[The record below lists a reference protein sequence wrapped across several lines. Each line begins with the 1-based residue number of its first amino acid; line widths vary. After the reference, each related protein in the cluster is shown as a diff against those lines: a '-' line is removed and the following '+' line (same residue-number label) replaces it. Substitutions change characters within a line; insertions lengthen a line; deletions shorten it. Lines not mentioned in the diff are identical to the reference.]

1 MADRVKFG
9 IKNVHVFPIN
19 SLNQGVPV
27 YGDPIDVPGAV
38 SFSMSAQG
46 DINKFYADN
55 IVYYQSSA
63 NNGYEG
69 DLTLA
74 LIPEA
79 FYEKIFG
86 QTPDANG
93 VMTENASVEAKSF
106 AMTFEEEGDQTGT
119 KFVLYNCTATR
130 PTKELQT
137 IEDSKTP
144 VTQTLTVS
152 AVPLASGDV
161 MGMTTSTTP
170 DATKNGWHTNVYM
183 SSSATQYS
191 VFFNSMGGSAVPT
204 QTVAAGG
211 KATKPTDPTKSSGY
225 TYPVYT
231 FDGWFTDTSYT
242 TEWDFDTDTVNN
254 DIMLY
259 AKWV

>member
-1 MADRVKFG
+1 MADKVKFG
-9 IKNVHVFPIN
+9 IKNVHVFPIL
-19 SLNQGVPV
+19 SVTAGVPT
-27 YGDPIDVPGAV
+27 YGNVIDVPGAV

-86 QTPDANG
+86 QIPDANG
-93 VMTENASVEAKSF
+93 VMTENAAVEAKAF
-106 AMTFEEEGDQTGT
+106 AMTFEEDGDQTGT

-137 IEDSKTP
+137 IEESKEP
-144 VTQTLTVS
+144 VTQALTVS
-152 AVPLASGDV
+152 AVPLQNGDV
-161 MGMTTSTTP
+161 MGMTTAATP
-170 DATKNGWHTNVYM
+170 DAVKSTWHDSVYM
-183 SSSATQYS
+183 ASGSSTWLVS
-191 VFFNSMGGSAVPT
+191 FNSMGGTAVQSQSVVDGEKATEPAAPT
-204 QTVAAGG
+204 KTGKTFGGWYSDLDLTVA
-211 KATKPTDPTKSSGY
+211 
-225 TYPVYT
+225 
-231 FDGWFTDTSYT
+231 
-242 TEWDFDTDTVNN
+242 WDFSTDVVES
-254 DIMLY
+254 DMMLY
-259 AKWV
+259 AKWS

>member
-9 IKNVHVFPIN
+9 IKNVHVFPIE
-19 SLNQGVPV
+19 SLNNGVPV
-27 YGDPIDVPGAV
+27 YGDVIDVPGAV

-69 DLTLA
+69 DMTLA
-74 LIPEA
+74 LIPEE

-93 VMTENASVEAKSF
+93 VMTENAAVEAKAF
-106 AMTFEEEGDQTGT
+106 AMTFEEDGDQTGT

-152 AVPLASGDV
+152 AVPLQSGDV
-161 MGMTTSTTP
+161 MGMTTSATP
-170 DATKNGWHTNVYM
+170 EAVKSTWHDSVYM
-183 SSSATQYS
+183 ASGSSTWLVS
-191 VFFNSMGGSAVPT
+191 FNSMGGSTVQSQSVVDGEKATEPT
-204 QTVAAGG
+204 APTKAGKTFGGWYSDLDLTVA
-211 KATKPTDPTKSSGY
+211 
-225 TYPVYT
+225 
-231 FDGWFTDTSYT
+231 
-242 TEWDFDTDTVNN
+242 WDFSTDVVES
-254 DIMLY
+254 DMMLY
-259 AKWV
+259 AKWS

>member
-1 MADRVKFG
+1 MADKVKFG
-9 IKNVHVFPIN
+9 IKNVHVFPIV
-19 SLNQGVPV
+19 SMTAGVPT
-27 YGDPIDVPGAV
+27 YGDVIDVPGAV
-38 SFSMSAQG
+38 SFSMQAQG

-74 LIPEA
+74 LIPEE

-86 QTPDANG
+86 QIPDANG
-93 VMTENASVEAKSF
+93 VMTENASIEAKAF
-106 AMTFEEEGDQTGT
+106 AMTFEEDGDQTGT

-152 AVPLASGDV
+152 AVPLQSGDV
-161 MGMTTSTTP
+161 MGMTTAATP
-170 DATKNGWHTNVYM
+170 DAVKNTWHDAVYM
-183 SSSATQYS
+183 ASGSATWLVS
-191 VFFNSMGGSAVPT
+191 FNSMGGSIVQSQSVADGEKATEPT
-204 QTVAAGG
+204 APTKAGATFVEWCSDLDCTVA
-211 KATKPTDPTKSSGY
+211 
-225 TYPVYT
+225 
-231 FDGWFTDTSYT
+231 
-242 TEWDFDTDTVNN
+242 WDFSTDVVES
-254 DIMLY
+254 DMMLY
-259 AKWV
+259 AKWS

>member
-1 MADRVKFG
+1 MADKVKFG
-9 IKNVHVFPIN
+9 IKNVHVFPIV
-19 SLNQGVPV
+19 STSEGVPT
-27 YGDPIDVPGAV
+27 YGDVINVPGAV

-55 IVYYQSSA
+55 IVYYQSAA

-86 QTPDANG
+86 QIPDANG
-93 VMTENASVEAKSF
+93 VMCENASIEAKSF
-106 AMTFEEEGDQTGT
+106 AMTFEEDGDQVGT

-130 PTKELQT
+130 PTKELNT

-152 AVPLASGDV
+152 AAPLQNGRV
-161 MGMTTSTTP
+161 MSMTTSTTP
-170 DATKNGWHTNVYM
+170 DGVKAAWHTAPYI
-183 SSSATQYS
+183 
-191 VFFNSMGGSAVPT
+191 
-204 QTVAAGG
+204 
-211 KATKPTDPTKSSGY
+211 
-225 TYPVYT
+225 PV
-231 FDGWFTDTSYT
+231 ST
-242 TEWDFDTDTVNN
+242 TT
-254 DIMLY
+254 
-259 AKWV
+259 

>member
-1 MADRVKFG
+1 MADKVKFG
-9 IKNVHVFPIN
+9 IKNVHVFPIV
-19 SLNQGVPV
+19 SMTAGVPT
-27 YGDPIDVPGAV
+27 YGDVIDVPGAV
-38 SFSMSAQG
+38 SFSMQAQG

-74 LIPEA
+74 LIPEE

-93 VMTENASVEAKSF
+93 VMTENASIEAKAF
-106 AMTFEEEGDQTGT
+106 AMTFEEDGDQTGT

-152 AVPLASGDV
+152 AVPLQSGDV
-161 MGMTTSTTP
+161 MGMTTSATP
-170 DATKNGWHTNVYM
+170 DAVKNTWHDAVYIA
-183 SSSATQYS
+183 SGTSTFLVS
-191 VFFNSMGGSAVPT
+191 FNSMGGSIV
-204 QTVAAGG
+204 QSQSVADGE
-211 KATKPTDPTKSSGY
+211 KATEPTAPTKTGY
-225 TYPVYT
+225 T
-231 FDGWFTDTSYT
+231 FGGWYSDLDLTDA
-242 TEWDFDTDTVNN
+242 WDFSTDVVES
-254 DIMLY
+254 DMMLY
-259 AKWV
+259 AKWS

>member
-1 MADRVKFG
+1 MADKVKFG
-9 IKNVHVFPIN
+9 IKNVHVFPIL
-19 SLNQGVPV
+19 SVTAGVPT
-27 YGDPIDVPGAV
+27 YGDVIDVPGAV

-86 QTPDANG
+86 QIPDANG
-93 VMTENASVEAKSF
+93 VMTENASVEAKAF
-106 AMTFEEEGDQTGT
+106 AMTFEEDGDQTGT

-137 IEDSKTP
+137 IEESKEP
-144 VTQTLTVS
+144 VTQALTVS
-152 AVPLASGDV
+152 AVPLQNGDV
-161 MGMTTSTTP
+161 MGMTTAATPEAVKST
-170 DATKNGWHTNVYM
+170 WHDSVYM
-183 SSSATQYS
+183 ASGSSTWLVS
-191 VFFNSMGGSAVPT
+191 FNSMGGSVV
-204 QTVAAGG
+204 QSQSVVDGE
-211 KATKPTDPTKSSGY
+211 KATEPTAPTKTGK
-225 TYPVYT
+225 T
-231 FDGWFTDTSYT
+231 FGGWYSDLDLT
-242 TEWDFDTDTVNN
+242 TAWDFSTDTVES
-254 DIMLY
+254 DMMLY
-259 AKWV
+259 AKWS

>member
-1 MADRVKFG
+1 MADKVKFG
-9 IKNVHVFPIN
+9 IKNVHVFPIV
-19 SLNQGVPV
+19 SVTAGVPT
-27 YGDPIDVPGAV
+27 YGDVIDVPGAV

-93 VMTENASVEAKSF
+93 VMTENAAVEAKAF
-106 AMTFEEEGDQTGT
+106 AMTFEEDGDQTGT

-152 AVPLASGDV
+152 AVPLQSGDV
-161 MGMTTSTTP
+161 MGMTTSATP
-170 DATKNGWHTNVYM
+170 DAVKNTWHDAVYIA
-183 SSSATQYS
+183 SGTSTFLVS
-191 VFFNSMGGSAVPT
+191 FNSMGGSTVQSQSVADGEKASEPT
-204 QTVAAGG
+204 A
-211 KATKPTDPTKSSGY
+211 PTKTGY
-225 TYPVYT
+225 T
-231 FDGWFTDTSYT
+231 FGGWYSDLDLTDA
-242 TEWDFDTDTVNN
+242 WDFSTDVVTS
-254 DIMLY
+254 DMMLY
-259 AKWV
+259 AKWS

>member
-1 MADRVKFG
+1 MADKVKFG
-9 IKNVHVFPIN
+9 IKNVHIFPIT
-19 SLNQGVPV
+19 SMIGGVPT
-27 YGDPIDVPGAV
+27 YGSPIDVPGAV
-38 SFSMSAQG
+38 SFSMDAQG

-79 FYEKIFG
+79 VYQQIFG
-86 QTPDANG
+86 QIPDANG
-93 VMTENASVEAKSF
+93 VMTENSSIEAKAF

-152 AVPLASGDV
+152 AVPLQSGDV
-161 MGMTTSTTP
+161 MGMTTAATP
-170 DATKNGWHTNVYM
+170 DATKNAWHTNVYL
-183 SSSATQYS
+183 STGASQYS
-191 VFFNSMGGSAVPT
+191 VYFNSMGGSDVPT
-204 QTVAAGG
+204 ATVNAGE
-211 KATKPTDPTKSSGY
+211 KVTQPTPPTKEGK
-225 TYPVYT
+225 T
-231 FDGWFTDTSYT
+231 FGAWYSDLALTDA
-242 TEWDFDTDTVNN
+242 WDFSTDTVNSN
-254 DIMLY
+254 IMLY
-259 AKWV
+259 ASWT

>member
-1 MADRVKFG
+1 MGDKVKFG
-9 IKNVHVFPIN
+9 IKNVHVFPIL
-19 SLNQGVPV
+19 SVTGGIPT

-74 LIPEA
+74 LIPET

-86 QTPDANG
+86 QTPDVNG
-93 VMTENASVEAKSF
+93 VMTENASVEAKAF
-106 AMTFEEEGDQTGT
+106 AMTFEEDGDQTGT

-152 AVPLASGDV
+152 AVPLQSGDV
-161 MGMTTSTTP
+161 MGMTTATTP
-170 DATKNGWHTNVYM
+170 DATKQGWHSAVYL
-183 SSSATQYS
+183 STGAAQYS
-191 VFFNSMGGSAVPT
+191 VYFNSMGGSDVPT
-204 QTVAAGG
+204 AIVASGA
-211 KATKPTDPTKSSGY
+211 KVTEPADPTKD
-225 TYPVYT
+225 TYT
-231 FDGWFTDTSYT
+231 FDGWYSDLGLTDA
-242 TEWDFDTDTVNN
+242 WDFTTDTVTSN
-254 DIMLY
+254 IMLY